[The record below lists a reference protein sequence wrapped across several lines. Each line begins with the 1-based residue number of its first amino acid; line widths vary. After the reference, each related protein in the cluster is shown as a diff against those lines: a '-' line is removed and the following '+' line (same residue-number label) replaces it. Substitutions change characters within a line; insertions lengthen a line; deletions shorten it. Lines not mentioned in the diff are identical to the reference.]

1 MIQRLNSLLLQNFCI
16 RELLFLYYSRLV
28 IFWKNFQ
35 NLTLLV
41 FIFSFHKYAVVN
53 VLLQCFWI
61 DIKSLSN
68 DCNVSIPLLK
78 TPSQHFFEKI
88 FNIFLKFFNLFVPH
102 PSECFFS
109 GKINLSKMLKIDI
122 KNIPLNVKFTK
133 NQLKFLKIFLQTHIF
148 GCQNFKICD
157 HTHPKPTCTRIKPL
171 WLKNFLTS
179 SIVQPATIYVFI
191 NIIYLSII
199 YTKERVNISKF

>member
-1 MIQRLNSLLLQNFCI
+1 MLYFVLLSFSHLLKKFSKLNFT
-16 RELLFLYYSRLV
+16 RFH
-28 IFWKNFQ
+28 IF
-35 NLTLLV
+35 
-41 FIFSFHKYAVVN
+41 IYKYAVVN

-122 KNIPLNVKFTK
+122 KNTPLNVKFTK

-157 HTHPKPTCTRIKPL
+157 HTHPKPTCTYIKPL
-171 WLKNFLTS
+171 RLKNFLTS
-179 SIVQPATIYVFI
+179 SLVQPATIYVFI